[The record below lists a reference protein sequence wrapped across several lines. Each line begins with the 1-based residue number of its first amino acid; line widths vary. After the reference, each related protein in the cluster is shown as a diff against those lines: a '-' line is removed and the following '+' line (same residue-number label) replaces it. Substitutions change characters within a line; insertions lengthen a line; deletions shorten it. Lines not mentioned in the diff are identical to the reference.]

1 MQRQQQGQR
10 GTSVAGSTWAL
21 SGLWRHSHRAHP
33 PPGAGPEA
41 RAPSQAC
48 GVTPTVHILRWGQG
62 RPTAGSRSRL
72 PRNTLGVPRVIP
84 KEEKL
89 ILSEVTWNLD
99 IKIFQRTHMNLNLVS
114 CGITYQSVEEAP

>member
-1 MQRQQQGQR
+1 MKTAPPQ
-10 GTSVAGSTWAL
+10 L
-21 SGLWRHSHRAHP
+21 SADWSRA
-33 PPGAGPEA
+33 ASAA
-41 RAPSQAC
+41 RAEEDFGGGKQARPLRPVASLPPC
-48 GVTPTVHILRWGQG
+48 TLLSVLRWGQG
-62 RPTAGSRSRL
+62 WPTAGSRSRL

>member
-1 MQRQQQGQR
+1 MTKEGQVENCTDSAQCRLVSCSVSSKGR
-10 GTSVAGSTWAL
+10 G
-21 SGLWRHSHRAHP
+21 GLRRR
-33 PPGAGPEA
+33 EA

-48 GVTPTVHILRWGQG
+48 GVTPTVHILRRGQG

-72 PRNTLGVPRVIP
+72 PRNTLGIPRVIP